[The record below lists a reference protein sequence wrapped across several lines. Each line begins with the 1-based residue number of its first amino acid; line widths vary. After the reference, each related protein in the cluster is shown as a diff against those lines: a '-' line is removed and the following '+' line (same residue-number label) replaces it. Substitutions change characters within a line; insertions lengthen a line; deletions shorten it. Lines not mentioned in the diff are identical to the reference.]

1 MADSC
6 RDELD
11 KDGGDCLLHVD
22 DVRDVDSKSRRAGGI
37 LGIDGVDND
46 GNEDDEP

>member
-11 KDGGDCLLHVD
+11 KDGGDCRLD
-22 DVRDVDSKSRRAGGI
+22 DVRVVDSKSRRAGGI
-37 LGIDGVDND
+37 PGTDGVDND
-46 GNEDDEP
+46 GDEDDEL